1 MITAMISRKGGVG
14 KTTTTVNLAAALAE
28 QGHKVLLMDLD
39 SQASASLSL
48 GVKPENLSP
57 SSADLLLRNTRP
69 TELIRRSGIENLDLI
84 TASVD
89 LLDADAQLGAFRGR
103 HLRLRA
109 PLSAVAEYYDHI
121 LIDCPA
127 GLSVVSG
134 NAIAASDAF
143 IVPTTPHFLATHGLR
158 NLIDAAER
166 IAWDAGT
173 RIRCMGLLLTMVD
186 YRTKLTRRSVDQ
198 IRVEYASQVFAIEV
212 RTNTRLAEAPE
223 QGMSIFQYDPRARG
237 AEAYRLL
244 ADEYLLRAA
253 EVARRG

>member
-28 QGHKVLLMDLD
+28 QRYRTLLIDLD

-48 GVKPENLSP
+48 GVRPENLSP

-69 TELIRRSGIENLDLI
+69 TDLIRRSGIENLDLI

-89 LLDADAQLGAFRGR
+89 LLDADTQLGGFRGR
-103 HLRLRA
+103 NLRLRA
-109 PLSAVAEYYDHI
+109 PLAAVAEYYDHI
-121 LIDCPA
+121 LLDCPA
-127 GLSVVSG
+127 GLSVVPG
-134 NAIAASDAF
+134 NAIAAADAF
-143 IVPTTPHFLATHGLR
+143 IAPTTPHFLSMSGLR

-173 RIRCMGLLLTMVD
+173 RIRLMGLLLTMVD
-186 YRTKLTRRSVDQ
+186 YRTRLTRRSVDQ
-198 IRVEYASQVFAIEV
+198 IRSEYGPQVFAIEV

-223 QGMSIFQYDPRARG
+223 QGMSIFQYDPRAKG

-244 ADEYLLRAA
+244 ADEYLLRCSD
-253 EVARRG
+253 VARRG

>member
-28 QGHKVLLMDLD
+28 QGQKILLVDLD

-48 GVKPENLSP
+48 GVRPENLSP
-57 SSADLLLRNTRP
+57 SSADILLRSSRAADVIRP
-69 TELIRRSGIENLDLI
+69 TGIEKLDLI

-103 HLRLRA
+103 NLRLRA
-109 PLSAVAEYYDHI
+109 PLAAIADYYDQV
-121 LIDCPA
+121 LLDCPA
-127 GLSVVSG
+127 GLSVVPG
-134 NAIAASDAF
+134 NAIAAADAF
-143 IVPTTPHFLATHGLR
+143 IAPTTPHFLSMSGLR

-173 RIRCMGLLLTMVD
+173 RIRLMGLLLTMVD
-186 YRTKLTRRSVDQ
+186 YRTRLTRRSVDQ
-198 IRVEYASQVFAIEV
+198 IRQEYGPQVFAIEV

-223 QGMSIFQYDPRARG
+223 QGMSIFQYDPKAKG

-244 ADEYLLRAA
+244 ADEYLLRTA

>member
-28 QGHKVLLMDLD
+28 QGHKILLVDLD

-48 GVKPENLSP
+48 GVRPENLSP

-69 TELIRRSGIENLDLI
+69 TELIRRTGIENLELI

-89 LLDADAQLGAFRGR
+89 LLDADVQLGAFRGR

-109 PLSAVAEYYDHI
+109 PLTALGEYYDHI
-121 LIDCPA
+121 LLDCPA
-127 GLSVVSG
+127 GLSVVPG
-134 NAIAASDAF
+134 NAIAAADAF
-143 IVPTTPHFLATHGLR
+143 IAPTTPHFLSMSGLR

-166 IAWDAGT
+166 IAWDAGA
-173 RIRCMGLLLTMVD
+173 RIRLMGLLLTMVD

-198 IRVEYASQVFAIEV
+198 IRAEYGPQVFAIEV

-223 QGMSIFQYDPRARG
+223 QGMSIFQYDPRAKG

>member
-28 QGHKVLLMDLD
+28 QGQKVLLVDLD

-48 GVKPENLSP
+48 GVRPTDLSP
-57 SSADLLLRNTRP
+57 SSADILLRNIRPSEVIRP
-69 TELIRRSGIENLDLI
+69 TTIENLDLV

-89 LLDADAQLGAFRGR
+89 LLDADVQLGAFRGR
-103 HLRLRA
+103 NLRLRA
-109 PLSAVAEYYDHI
+109 PLAAAAEYYDQV
-121 LIDCPA
+121 LLDCPA
-127 GLSVVSG
+127 GLSVVPG
-134 NAIAASDAF
+134 NAIAAADAF
-143 IVPTTPHFLATHGLR
+143 IAPTTPHFLSMSGLR

-173 RIRCMGLLLTMVD
+173 RIRLMGLLLTMVD

-198 IRVEYASQVFAIEV
+198 IRAEYGPQVFAIEV

-223 QGMSIFQYDPRARG
+223 MGMSIFQYDPRAKG

-253 EVARRG
+253 EVGRRG

>member
-28 QGHKVLLMDLD
+28 QGQKILLVDLD

-48 GVKPENLSP
+48 GVRPENLSP
-57 SSADLLLRNTRP
+57 SSADILLRSSRAADVIRP
-69 TELIRRSGIENLDLI
+69 TGIEKLDLI

-103 HLRLRA
+103 NLRLRA
-109 PLSAVAEYYDHI
+109 PLAAIADYYDQV
-121 LIDCPA
+121 LLDCPA
-127 GLSVVSG
+127 GLSVVPG
-134 NAIAASDAF
+134 NAIAAADAF
-143 IVPTTPHFLATHGLR
+143 IAPTTPHFLSMSGLR

-173 RIRCMGLLLTMVD
+173 RIRLMGLLLTMVD
-186 YRTKLTRRSVDQ
+186 YRTRLTRRSVDQ
-198 IRVEYASQVFAIEV
+198 IRQEYGPQVFAIEV

-223 QGMSIFQYDPRARG
+223 QGMSIFQYDSRAKG

-253 EVARRG
+253 EVSRRG

>member
-28 QGHKVLLMDLD
+28 QGQRVLLIDLD

-48 GVKPENLSP
+48 GVRPENLSP

-69 TELIRRSGIENLDLI
+69 TELIRRSGVENLDLI

-109 PLSAVAEYYDHI
+109 PLTAVAEYYDHI
-121 LIDCPA
+121 LLDCPA
-127 GLSVVSG
+127 GLSVVPG
-134 NAIAASDAF
+134 NAIAAADAF
-143 IVPTTPHFLATHGLR
+143 IAPTTPHFLSMSGLR

-166 IAWDAGT
+166 IAWDAGA
-173 RIRCMGLLLTMVD
+173 RIRCMGVLLTMVD

-198 IRVEYASQVFAIEV
+198 IRADYGSQVFAIEV

-223 QGMSIFQYDPRARG
+223 QGMSIFQYDPRAKG

>member
-1 MITAMISRKGGVG
+1 MITALISRKGGVG

-28 QGHKVLLMDLD
+28 QGQKVLLVDLD

-48 GVKPENLSP
+48 GVRPENLSP
-57 SSADLLLRNTRP
+57 SSADLLLRNTRAS
-69 TELIRRSGIENLDLI
+69 ELIRPTSVENLHLI

-103 HLRLRA
+103 HLRLRPA
-109 PLSAVAEYYDHI
+109 MTAVAEYYDHV
-121 LIDCPA
+121 LLDCPA
-127 GLSVVSG
+127 GLSVIPG
-134 NAIAASDAF
+134 NAIAAADAF
-143 IVPTTPHFLATHGLR
+143 IAPTTPHFLSISGLM
-158 NLIDAAER
+158 NLIAAAER

-173 RIRCMGLLLTMVD
+173 RIRLLGILLTMVD

-198 IRVEYASQVFAIEV
+198 IRGDHGRQVFAIEV

-223 QGMSIFQYDPRARG
+223 AGMSIFQYDSRAKG

-253 EVARRG
+253 EVGRRG

>member
-14 KTTTTVNLAAALAE
+14 KSTTTVNLAAALAE
-28 QGHKVLLMDLD
+28 QGQKVLLVDLD

-48 GVKPENLSP
+48 GVRPENLSP
-57 SSADLLLRNTRP
+57 SSADLLLRNSRTADVIRP
-69 TELIRRSGIENLDLI
+69 TGIEDLDLI

-103 HLRLRA
+103 HLRLRS
-109 PLSAVAEYYDHI
+109 PLAAVADSYDHI
-121 LIDCPA
+121 ILDCPA
-127 GLSVVSG
+127 GLSVVPG
-134 NAIAASDAF
+134 NAIVAADAF
-143 IVPTTPHFLATHGLR
+143 ITPTTPHFLSMSGLR

-173 RIRCMGLLLTMVD
+173 RTRLMGLLLVMVD

-198 IRVEYASQVFAIEV
+198 IREEYGKQVFAIEV

-223 QGMSIFQYDPRARG
+223 QGMSIFQYDPKAKG

>member
-28 QGHKVLLMDLD
+28 QDQKVLLVDLD

-57 SSADLLLRNTRP
+57 SSADVLLKTARATEVIRP
-69 TELIRRSGIENLDLI
+69 SGLPNLDLI

-89 LLDADAQLGAFRGR
+89 LLDADVQLGAFRGR

-109 PLSAVAEYYDHI
+109 TLTAVSDAYDHI
-121 LIDCPA
+121 LLDCPA
-127 GLSVVSG
+127 GLSVVPG
-134 NAIAASDAF
+134 NAIAAADTF
-143 IVPTTPHFLATHGLR
+143 IVPTTPHFLSMSGLK

-166 IAWDAGT
+166 MAWDAGN
-173 RIRCMGLLLTMVD
+173 RIRPLGILLTMVD

-198 IRVEYASQVFAIEV
+198 LRQEYGRQLFAIEI

-223 QGMSIFQYDPRARG
+223 HGQTIFQYDPRATG

-244 ADEYLLRAA
+244 ADEYLLRCAG
-253 EVARRG
+253 VGRG

>member
-28 QGHKVLLMDLD
+28 QGQKVLLVDLD

-48 GVKPENLSP
+48 GVKPQDLSP
-57 SSADLLLRNTRP
+57 SSADLLLKSARAGDVLRP
-69 TELIRRSGIENLDLI
+69 TTIENLHLI

-89 LLDADAQLGAFRGR
+89 LLDADAQLGVFRGR
-103 HLRLRA
+103 HLRLKA
-109 PLSAVAEYYDHI
+109 PLAGVVDFYDQI
-121 LIDCPA
+121 LLDCPA
-127 GLSVVSG
+127 GLSVVPS
-134 NAIAASDAF
+134 NAIAAADAF
-143 IVPTTPHFLATHGLR
+143 IAPTTPHFLSMSGLR

-173 RIRCMGLLLTMVD
+173 RIRLMGLLLTMVD

-198 IRVEYASQVFAIEV
+198 IREEYGKQVFAIEV

-223 QGMSIFQYDPRARG
+223 MGMSIFQYDPRAKG

-244 ADEYLLRAA
+244 ADEYLLRVA
-253 EVARRG
+253 EVGRRG